1 MPEFPITMDNLKEMT
16 NQLQK
21 ERQASLEREVRSGIT
36 RPEYI
41 YDALQREIKEAIEK
55 CSPRTHFSYSIASYN
70 GLDKRFGKE
79 DAEKASLEMGREY
92 MAEHFPC
99 AQTISIHYDTN
110 IYGSGRVMCVNIHF
124 NLPWLSGQTSNP

>member
-21 ERQASLEREVRSGIT
+21 QRQASLEREVRSGIT

-41 YDALQREIKEAIEK
+41 YDALQSEIKEAIEK
-55 CSPRTHFSYSIASYN
+55 GSPRTNFSYSIASYN

-79 DAEKASLEMGREY
+79 DVEKAALQMGREY

-99 AQTISIHYDTN
+99 AQTVSIHYDRNMYGSENVMFLN
-110 IYGSGRVMCVNIHF
+110 IYF
-124 NLPWLSGQTSNP
+124 TLPWLSNQTSNP